1 LVALTTRKAVEPV
14 NVTASALDSPT
25 AVVEDF
31 FQHVDKHDFD
41 WVEAALTPDCVI
53 DASGFRA
60 EGAEIVVLWM
70 AGFFAAFPD
79 LRHRPHRVVAG
90 DNEVAC
96 LVEVTGTHTEDL
108 AFPDGSSLPPTGA
121 SIRVELAEFWRFEGD
136 RIAEYKVIYNQADFI
151 AQLGVRA

>member
-1 LVALTTRKAVEPV
+1 MSFMFMVFHY
-14 NVTASALDSPT
+14 PT
-25 AVVEDF
+25 PEHRDELLRRMV
-31 FQHVDKHDFD
+31 
-41 WVEAALTPDCVI
+41 
-53 DASGFRA
+53 G
-60 EGAEIVVLWM
+60 M

-79 LRHRPHRVVAG
+79 LRHRPHRVIAG
-90 DNEVAC
+90 NGELAC

>member
-1 LVALTTRKAVEPV
+1 M
-14 NVTASALDSPT
+14 NITASAVTDAAAS
-25 AVVEDF
+25 VEDF
-31 FQHVDKHDFD
+31 FRHVDEHDFD
-41 WVEAALTPDCVI
+41 WVEAALTADCVI
-53 DASGFRA
+53 DAPGFRQ
-60 EGAEIVVLWM
+60 EGAEVVALWM

-90 DNEVAC
+90 NNEVAC

-121 SIRVELAEFWRFEGD
+121 SVRVELAEFWRYEGD
-136 RIAEYKVIYNQADFI
+136 RIAEYKVIYDQADFL